1 MSNLK
6 EIICQ
11 AQKDMELS
19 VSKDE
24 FLAELAYE
32 RIRNRE
38 KLYSE
43 RFNHYLDLLEKC
55 ETNTEDLSRLGESL
69 ISLSNLMN
77 SSCEELLLMINKYN
91 KNLFNSD

>member
-1 MSNLK
+1 MNNLK
-6 EIICQ
+6 TLVDQ
-11 AQKDMELS
+11 AQKDMKLNM
-19 VSKDE
+19 SKEE

-38 KLYSE
+38 ELYSH
-43 RFNHYLDLLEKC
+43 RFNHYLDLLESR
-55 ETNTEDLSRLGESL
+55 EVSSEDLSRLGESL

-91 KNLFNSD
+91 KNLLNSD